1 MKLSKWGKEVK
12 KAMIDEEMTLK
23 QLAEK
28 TGYCSTTVSMVING
42 RYGKK
47 NFTEIVTAIN
57 RALSLDE
64 LPEKPEMPSEEW
76 LKSVRKAMI
85 DKGINQVNQLA
96 AQVGFN
102 RDRVSLVLNGSYDKT
117 VIAAINKLL
126 DIPEESGSSDGN

>member
-47 NFTEIVTAIN
+47 NFTEVVTAIN
-57 RALSLDE
+57 KALSLNE
-64 LPEKPEMPSEEW
+64 LPEKPEMPSTEW
-76 LKSVRKAMI
+76 LKAVRKAMI
-85 DKGINQVNQLA
+85 DKGITQVNQLA
-96 AQVGFN
+96 NQVGFN
-102 RDRVSLVLNGSYDKT
+102 RDRVSLVINGSYDKA
-117 VIAAINKLL
+117 VIDAINKLL
-126 DIPEESGSSDGN
+126 GTPDESDSLGGN

>member
-126 DIPEESGSSDGN
+126 DIPEESGSLDGN

>member
-47 NFTEIVTAIN
+47 NFTEVVTAIN
-57 RALSLDE
+57 KALSLNE
-64 LPEKPEMPSEEW
+64 LPEKPEMPSDEW

-85 DKGINQVNQLA
+85 DKGITQVNQLA
-96 AQVGFN
+96 NQVGFN
-102 RDRVSLVLNGSYDKT
+102 RDRVSLVINGSYDKA
-117 VIAAINKLL
+117 VIDAINKLL
-126 DIPEESGSSDGN
+126 GTPDESDSLGGN